1 MNWFREYKNSLKM
14 VEVEEVIDLI
24 LYRPLAFLL
33 VISVYHTK
41 IKPDHLTLVAM
52 VFGLSGG
59 FFYSL
64 GSHLTCIIGA
74 IFYLLFNIF
83 DCSDGQLARIKKNG
97 SSVGRLLD
105 GIADY
110 IAAIAIYSGIAI
122 GYSNNPQQPSSMVI
136 LISLAGIS
144 IIVQESLVDYFR
156 TRFLDIV
163 LKRKNTFYEGIQEYR
178 DEYETIKNK
187 KGKWFNKAI
196 IFIYLKYSQIQRN
209 LTSRKKRVKLFDATP
224 EDYYNKNRFIIRF
237 WVFMGPS
244 AKITTLALCSFF
256 CRFDIFFWIIICGF
270 NILAV
275 ILWLIQYQI
284 DKSFETLKI

>member
-14 VEVEEVIDLI
+14 AEVEEIIDLI

-33 VISVYHTK
+33 VISVYRTK
-41 IKPDHLTLVAM
+41 IKPDHLTLIAM
-52 VFGLSGG
+52 VMGITGG

-74 IFYLLFNIF
+74 LFYLLFNIF

-97 SSVGRLLD
+97 TSVGRLLD

-110 IAAIAIYSGIAI
+110 IAAIAIYTGIVI
-122 GYSNNPQQPSSMVI
+122 GYTNKPGQPSAFVL
-136 LISLAGIS
+136 LIALAGIS

-163 LKRKNTFYEGIQEYR
+163 LERKDTYNDELNEYKNEYKLLKTKKGNRFHKYVVLIYLTYSRIQDNLTAKRK
-178 DEYETIKNK
+178 K
-187 KGKWFNKAI
+187 
-196 IFIYLKYSQIQRN
+196 
-209 LTSRKKRVKLFDATP
+209 VKFLNATP
-224 EDYYNKNRFIIRF
+224 EVYYKRNRIIMRF
-237 WVFMGPS
+237 WVLMGPS
-244 AKITTLALCSFF
+244 AKITALILCSFF
-256 CRFDIFFWIIICGF
+256 CRFDIFLWIVIGGF

-275 ILWLIQYQI
+275 LLWIIQYQI
-284 DKSFETLKI
+284 DKSLERLKK